1 MKWDPR
7 TVIAL
12 VVGVVAVS
20 SSGALIAYAAA
31 PALAIAFWRNALAT
45 GVLAPVTITRKEI
58 RGSQWGSIAAGVA
71 LAAHFGTWV
80 PSVKLT
86 NIATATALVCTQ
98 PIWAGLISAARGAR
112 IGRWVWVGMLLAVVG
127 AVIATG
133 GHVRSGGGREVLGD
147 LLALAGALAGA
158 VYTLLGERVRRR
170 TTTTAYTTVCYGV
183 CALSLLAVCL
193 LGGVQMTGYAATA
206 WLAIIAL
213 TVGPQLLGHSMFNY
227 ALHKVSATLLSVIIL
242 VEVPGAIFLGW
253 VWLDQRVSLT
263 AMAGIALLLVGVAVV
278 ILNPGERSG
287 PHPLPAS
294 DL

>member
-1 MKWDPR
+1 MSTDPL

-31 PALAIAFWRNALAT
+31 PALAIAFWRNALGTA
-45 GVLAPVTITRKEI
+45 VVAPVAVARREI
-58 RGSQWGSIAAGVA
+58 RGSQWRSALAGLA

-112 IGRWVWVGMLLAVVG
+112 IGRWVWAGMLLAVVG

-133 GHVRSGGGREVLGD
+133 GHLRGGGGRELLGD
-147 LLALAGALAGA
+147 LLALAGAIAGA
-158 VYTLLGERVRRR
+158 VYTIIGERVRQRM
-170 TTTTAYTTVCYGV
+170 TTTAYTTVCYGV
-183 CALSLLAVCL
+183 CALTLLAVCL
-193 LGGVQMTGYAATA
+193 LGGVQMTGYAAGA
-206 WLAIIAL
+206 WLAIIGL

-227 ALHKVSATLLSVIIL
+227 ALHKVSATTLSVIVLI
-242 VEVPGAIFLGW
+242 EVPGAIFLGW
-253 VWLDQRVSLT
+253 VWLGQTISVT
-263 AMAGIALLLVGVAVV
+263 AMAGIALLLVGVALVV
-278 ILNPGERSG
+278 LNPGERIG

>member
-12 VVGVVAVS
+12 AVGVMAVS

-31 PALAIAFWRNALAT
+31 PALAIAFWRNGLGTAVLTPVAL
-45 GVLAPVTITRKEI
+45 TRKEI
-58 RGSQWGSIAAGVA
+58 RGRQWGSVLAGVA
-71 LAAHFGTWV
+71 LAGHFGTWI

-112 IGRWVWVGMLLAVVG
+112 IGRWVWFGMAFAVVG
-127 AVIATG
+127 SVIATG
-133 GHVRSGGGREVLGD
+133 GHLRSGGGRELAGD
-147 LLALAGALAGA
+147 LLALAGAVAGA
-158 VYTLLGERVRRR
+158 IYTIIGQRVRQQ

-183 CALSLLAVCL
+183 CATVL
-193 LGGVQMTGYAATA
+193 LGACLAFHVKLTGFPASA

-213 TVGPQLLGHSMFNY
+213 TIGPQLLGHSMFNY
-227 ALHKVSATLLSVIIL
+227 ALHKVSATMLSVIVLI
-242 VEVPGAIFLGW
+242 EVPGAILLGW
-253 VWLDQRVSLT
+253 VWLGQTVT
-263 AMAGIALLLVGVAVV
+263 AAAMAGIALLLVGVAVV
-278 ILNPGERSG
+278 VLNPGERTG